1 MTLSID
7 LNCDMGESFGAW
19 KMGQDQDILPYVTS
33 ANIACGFHAGDPGVM
48 RATVAAAIK
57 HGVALGA
64 HPGLP
69 DLAGFGRRNMD
80 ISPDNA
86 YDMVVVQVGA
96 LAGVA
101 ASQGGKLHH
110 VKAHGALYN
119 MAAKNPE
126 LAQAVAQ
133 AVYDVDRSLI
143 FYALASSVQASIARE
158 IGLNVAEEVFADR
171 SYQADGS
178 LTPRKQPNAM
188 IVDPA
193 VSIQQVVRMITEG
206 KVAAVQG
213 DDVVVKADTLCIHG
227 DQPGAVLFAQSIRQ
241 ALKEQGIAVRQVAA
255 Q

>member
-1 MTLSID
+1 
-7 LNCDMGESFGAW
+7 MGESFGAW